1 MINSITFYLKHCIA
15 LTARYFY
22 PAVPPPPT
30 PSLTQPLYIMTGQV
44 LVSLAGYEAGEVG
57 DMVAFLY
64 GRLPGDQQL
73 PDHVFADLQLGSFR

>member
-1 MINSITFYLKHCIA
+1 
-15 LTARYFY
+15 
-22 PAVPPPPT
+22 
-30 PSLTQPLYIMTGQV
+30 MTGQV